1 MAKLPSGENIT
12 KRALISDVAKTYDVL
27 GWFSPTTIKVKI
39 LFQRLWELNV
49 GWEDPVPTD
58 ICEEWLKWRTELKLL
73 SDKLIS
79 RYYFPKDTSLGTLQF
94 HGFSVASESAYSG
107 VIYLRMVDSNGRL
120 HVPLVTSKTKVAPIK
135 RLTIP
140 RLELCGARLLA
151 DLLSHVKKKTFRIPL
166 VDVYVWTDS
175 TIVFG

>member
-1 MAKLPSGENIT
+1 MAKLPYRENIT
-12 KRALISDVAKTYDVL
+12 KCALISDVAKTYDVL

-49 GWEDPVPTD
+49 GWDDPVPTD

-73 SDKLIS
+73 SDKLIP

-120 HVPLVTSKTKVAPIK
+120 HVPLVTSKMKVAPIK

-140 RLELCGARLLA
+140 RLQLCGECLLV
-151 DLLSHVKKKTFRIPL
+151 DSLFHVKKKTFRIPL